1 LIERR
6 PIIRNLSLAARV
18 KIGLLAELLQESSH
32 SVEILSQGEVVER
45 QFKFYPRIHEPPNC
59 QTKIPVY
66 YSSALPIRFLNGVSS
81 SQSLLRV
88 FKERHRWKPFDI
100 VIIYNL
106 KPPQV
111 TCARYAIRKLNLPVI
126 LEYEDDAFQ
135 GVWGNSGTKLTS
147 KYYTRTALRLL
158 GEVSGCMGV
167 SPYLLSQTRGQ
178 IPKLLLRGIVSH
190 AIVALQEC
198 TSSEREKWVVFSG
211 THEGSQGL
219 EQLIRA
225 WRLLRMS
232 DWQLHIA
239 GEGPITPTLRNLAAG
254 DRSVI
259 FHGFL
264 NREQNANLLC
274 KGLIGMNPQDPPKA
288 PGTVFAFKIIE
299 YLASR
304 LHVITTPRGPIEPE
318 LESGISYIEN
328 NSPEAIAAGLRR
340 AIESRAYE
348 RTAEDATLRSYG
360 PNAVCAS
367 LNRLLH
373 QVAVHG

>member
-1 LIERR
+1 
-6 PIIRNLSLAARV
+6 V
-18 KIGLLAELLQESSH
+18 KIGLLAELLQKSSH

-45 QFKFYPRIHEPPNC
+45 QFKFYPRIQEPPNG
-59 QTKIPVY
+59 QTKVPVY

-88 FKERHRWKPFDI
+88 FKERHRCKPFDI

-111 TCARYAIRKLNLPVI
+111 TCARYSIRKLNLPVI

-147 KYYTRTALRLL
+147 KYYARKARCLL

-167 SPYLLSQTRGQ
+167 SPYLLSQTRGH
-178 IPKLLLRGIVSH
+178 IPKVLLRGVVGD
-190 AIVALQEC
+190 AIATFQEC
-198 TSSEREKWVVFSG
+198 RNVSREKWVVFSG
-211 THEGSQGL
+211 THERSQGL
-219 EQLIRA
+219 EQLVRA
-225 WRLLRMS
+225 WRILGMS

-239 GEGPITPTLRNLAAG
+239 GEGPITPTLKNLAAA

-259 FHGFL
+259 FHGLL

-288 PGTVFAFKIIE
+288 LGTVFAFKIIE
-299 YLASR
+299 YLAAR

-328 NSPEAIAAGLRR
+328 NSPEAIAAGLRTAINTR
-340 AIESRAYE
+340 AFE
-348 RTAEDATLRSYG
+348 RTAKEVALRSYG
-360 PNAVCAS
+360 PSAVTAS
-367 LNRLLH
+367 LSKLLDEVMASAPRIH
-373 QVAVHG
+373 PSNASNADACA